1 MAERRPRVSLDGTIF
16 YGISECE
23 KKLIELHGLDPD
35 MTIIVRNDTAA
46 MLVRSDGIDY
56 LLQKEGDT

>member
-1 MAERRPRVSLDGTIF
+1 MDERRPRVSLDGAIF
-16 YGISECE
+16 FGISECE

-35 MTIIVRNDTAA
+35 GVIIVRNDTED

-56 LLQKEGDT
+56 LLGKE